1 MNSKSHPRF
10 DPHALR
16 DLAGDAVFAPGE
28 AYFPRRDGGH
38 SRHRANPDPLRVA
51 GTEYHRTVIT
61 GQHTAIDGECS
72 CPAFEREGFC
82 NHMVAVALAAN
93 AAVASGEADS
103 GDTLARV
110 RGYLRTRSADALV
123 GMITDM
129 AERDPAL
136 LRKLKIATATAGAD
150 DKALESQLR
159 GAIR

>member
-1 MNSKSHPRF
+1 
-10 DPHALR
+10 
-16 DLAGDAVFAPGE
+16 
-28 AYFPRRDGGH
+28 
-38 SRHRANPDPLRVA
+38 
-51 GTEYHRTVIT
+51 
-61 GQHTAIDGECS
+61 
-72 CPAFEREGFC
+72 
-82 NHMVAVALAAN
+82 VALAAN